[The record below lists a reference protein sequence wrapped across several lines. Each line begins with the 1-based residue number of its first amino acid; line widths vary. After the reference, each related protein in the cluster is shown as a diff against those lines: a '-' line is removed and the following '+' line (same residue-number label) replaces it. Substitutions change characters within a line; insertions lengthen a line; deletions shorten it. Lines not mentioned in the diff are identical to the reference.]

1 MANQNDSEKYAYLD
15 QLSTER
21 LEALL
26 RADIESPDNTNDE
39 VIFHIL
45 EVMKK
50 REQEHPTGRLVD
62 VDEAWAEF
70 QQHYNTPEGEG
81 LSLYPTTDEEHHPD
95 KDACE
100 TTPTGLSQRPK
111 TLRLRP
117 TLKTAGIAAAI
128 VVAIFA
134 TLITVQ
140 AAGIDVFGAI
150 GRWTENTFHFV
161 MPSGG
166 SAQSG
171 MGNATMDTRDSDTYN
186 AIQSALNECGITEN
200 LVPTLYP
207 DGFEASEPEII
218 KTDQY
223 DIIHIGFSDANEN
236 FFSIDITLYQSI
248 SDLTA
253 HTFEKDTTTVE
264 EYTSGA
270 KTFYILSNMDT
281 VTATYSEGL
290 MVEQLSGNLSL
301 DEIKAIID
309 SIGVL

>member
-1 MANQNDSEKYAYLD
+1 MVNPNNSEKYAYLD

-81 LSLYPTTDEEHHPD
+81 LSLYPTAEEKHDTLP
-95 KDACE
+95 AVA
-100 TTPTGLSQRPK
+100 PK
-111 TLRLRP
+111 RRKVLRLRSA
-117 TLKTAGIAAAI
+117 LKTAGVAAAI
-128 VVAIFA
+128 VVGIFA

-140 AAGIDVFGAI
+140 ASGIDVFGAI
-150 GRWTENTFHFV
+150 GRWTENAFYFAV
-161 MPSGG
+161 PSSGNV
-166 SAQSG
+166 QSG
-171 MGNATMDTRDSDTYN
+171 MSGTTMDAQDSDTYN
-186 AIQSALNECGITEN
+186 AIQSALDECGITED
-200 LVPTLYP
+200 LTPTWYP
-207 DGFEASEPEII
+207 NGFEVSEPEII

-236 FFSIDITLYQSI
+236 FFSIDITLYQST

-253 HTFEKDTTTVE
+253 HTFEKDNTTVE

-290 MVEQLSGNLSL
+290 SVVRISGCPSV
-301 DEIKAIID
+301 DEVKAMID

>member
-21 LEALL
+21 LETLL

-62 VDEAWAEF
+62 VDEAWVEF

-81 LSLYPTTDEEHHPD
+81 LSLYPTTDEEHHSAEDVRDTIPV
-95 KDACE
+95 E
-100 TTPTGLSQRPK
+100 SSQRRKP
-111 TLRLRP
+111 LRLRP
-117 TLKTAGIAAAI
+117 ALKTAGIAAAI

-150 GRWTENTFHFV
+150 GRWTEDTFHFV

-171 MGNATMDTRDSDTYN
+171 IGNATMDTRDSDTDN
-186 AIQSALNECGITEN
+186 AIQSALDKCGITEN
-200 LVPTLYP
+200 LVPTRYP
-207 DGFEASEPEII
+207 DGFGASEPEII
-218 KTDQY
+218 ETSQC
-223 DIIHIGFSDANEN
+223 DIVHIGFSNEKE
-236 FFSIDITLYQSI
+236 FFSIDIRKYQSVPDF
-248 SDLTA
+248 SA
-253 HTFEKDTTTVE
+253 HTFEKDNTSVE
-264 EYTSGA
+264 EYKSGIG
-270 KTFYILSNMDT
+270 TFYILSNADT
-281 VTATYSEGL
+281 VTATYSKGL
-290 MVEQLSGNLSL
+290 SVIRISGCLSA
-301 DEIKAIID
+301 DEIKAMID
-309 SIGVL
+309 SIGVQ